1 MTQCNGRFLRRRTV
15 LWTLLALTLLTLI
28 AFHVDVP
35 IRVYKSGI
43 AQIPPSVTP
52 SRWERPRQFLDNVDV
67 YKITNEDP
75 LAWTLS
81 VLPPHPS
88 GKIINDI
95 NPYVQ
100 PVTRIATGQN
110 DDKVVPKSPNKPKLG
125 RKRIVVVNNTGWDWI
140 RMGDHVDVPIRVYK
154 SGIAQNPPSVT
165 PPRWE
170 RPRQFLDNVDVYK
183 ITNEDPL
190 AWTLSVLPPHPS
202 GKMINNINPNVQ
214 PVTRMANGQNGDKV
228 VPKSPK
234 PKLGRKRIV
243 VVNNPGWDWIRMGD
257 VGLTDCP
264 VECTL
269 TADTA
274 QIQMADAIIFYAVG
288 YFRTIPVRAHGQ
300 VWIFLSLE
308 SPSYSLSQAFEKPE
322 WHGQI
327 NWTMTYRSDSDIFYP
342 YGRVNRR
349 GDFLTTDYTSLA
361 EKKTKKVAWVVSHCE
376 TDSKREDYVRL
387 LKQHIGV
394 DTFGMCGLPCGN
406 EGSFECLQML
416 TNDYKF
422 YLSFENTLCLDYVT
436 EKLFRK
442 IMVADVVPVV
452 RGFVNYTK
460 YMPPK
465 SFINADDFST
475 VAELG
480 KYLNYLDKN
489 MTAYLEYLEWRKY
502 YFVVEKPNPTCEVCM
517 KLLEPEKYRNVYED
531 VFSWWTKGVCHS
543 PKPIV

>member
-1 MTQCNGRFLRRRTV
+1 MKMAWLCRYIGNRKFLRRRTV
-15 LWTLLALTLLTLI
+15 LWILLALTLLTLI
-28 AFHVDVP
+28 SFHVDVP

-43 AQIPPSVTP
+43 AQNLPRVTP
-52 SRWERPRQFLDNVDV
+52 VTPRWERLRQFLDNVDV

-88 GKIINDI
+88 GKIIN
-95 NPYVQ
+95 
-100 PVTRIATGQN
+100 
-110 DDKVVPKSPNKPKLG
+110 
-125 RKRIVVVNNTGWDWI
+125 
-140 RMGDHVDVPIRVYK
+140 
-154 SGIAQNPPSVT
+154 
-165 PPRWE
+165 
-170 RPRQFLDNVDVYK
+170 
-183 ITNEDPL
+183 
-190 AWTLSVLPPHPS
+190 
-202 GKMINNINPNVQ
+202 NINPNVQ
-214 PVTRMANGQNGDKV
+214 PVTRMATGQNGDKV
-228 VPKSPK
+228 VLKSPTK

-269 TADTA
+269 TADTS
-274 QIQMADAIIFYAVG
+274 QIQTADAIIFYAVG
-288 YFRTIPVRAHGQ
+288 YFRTIPVRTHGQ

-361 EKKTKKVAWVVSHCE
+361 EKKNKKVAWIVSHCA

-531 VFSWWTKGVCHS
+531 VFSWWTKGMCHS
-543 PKPIV
+543 PKPIE